1 MPKYIKMMEGFPW
14 LVTSGIGR
22 MNSFVVCFPKATNC
36 HNKSVTNRQF
46 VPETRSL
53 VSENCS
59 ACSFLH
65 VWGFDII
72 NSWRLWRCWRRGLG
86 GHNYNHQYH
95 LPTTTH
101 PPINHSPTTTED
113 LYQAP
118 FCWFCFLLFLLE
130 DQVLCQWNMSIH
142 IDDMLFCWMCFFST
156 RLHQCWRETKSSISN
171 LIMSPR
177 FEKDTLSISIQFSR
191 TWIWWFLKHKL
202 TTNHWII
209 IDTVLLLYNHFS
221 ALTL

>member
-95 LPTTTH
+95 HLPTTTH

-142 IDDMLFCWMCFFST
+142 IDDMLFCWMCFFFHSLAPMLEGDEVIDFKLDYVT
-156 RLHQCWRETKSSISN
+156 PLWERYSIHLYPIFKNMN
-171 LIMSPR
+171 LMI
-177 FEKDTLSISIQFSR
+177 FKT
-191 TWIWWFLKHKL
+191 
-202 TTNHWII
+202 
-209 IDTVLLLYNHFS
+209 
-221 ALTL
+221 